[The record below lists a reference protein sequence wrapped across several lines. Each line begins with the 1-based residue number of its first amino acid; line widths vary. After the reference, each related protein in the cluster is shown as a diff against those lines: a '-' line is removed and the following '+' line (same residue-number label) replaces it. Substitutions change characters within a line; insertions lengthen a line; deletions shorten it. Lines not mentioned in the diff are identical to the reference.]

1 MNFIYCFAG
10 YEGYGKLKTYA
21 TFENNKDLI

>member
-21 TFENNKDLI
+21 TFENNKELI